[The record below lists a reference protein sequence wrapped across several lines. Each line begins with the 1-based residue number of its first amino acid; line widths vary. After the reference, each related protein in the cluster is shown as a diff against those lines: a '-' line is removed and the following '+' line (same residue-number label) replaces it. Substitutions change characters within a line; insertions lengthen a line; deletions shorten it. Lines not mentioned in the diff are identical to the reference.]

1 MRVQLHQGSSERP
14 GNGASHGAVV
24 AAMTHHCLDCPA
36 TRAGILHGLVGE
48 SSESCQFESL
58 AVEPR
63 ETVPLKWFGRF
74 ALGIVR
80 RGLLIR
86 QRTDARGRVT
96 AVDVVGPGG
105 LFPVEHQ
112 RNGAQDGS
120 MAAGYAATRTLICL
134 CEPESVNAGLVAG
147 GDTAVDL
154 SKLYLDALYRMER
167 LADARARPNTDSR
180 VAALLCALVDT
191 LTPSAE
197 PTARVPAGF
206 LQRDLAALLSMRH
219 ESVCRVL
226 RAFADNGLISRD
238 AEGIQLL
245 DRAQLAAV

>member
-1 MRVQLHQGSSERP
+1 
-14 GNGASHGAVV
+14 
-24 AAMTHHCLDCPA
+24 
-36 TRAGILHGLVGE
+36 
-48 SSESCQFESL
+48 L

-63 ETVPLKWFGRF
+63 ETIPLKWFGRF
-74 ALGIVR
+74 TLGIVR

-105 LFPVEHQ
+105 VFPIEQ
-112 RNGAQDGS
+112 RRAAAQDSS

-134 CEPESVNAGLVAG
+134 CDGESIFGSLRAG
-147 GDTAVDL
+147 GETALDL
-154 SKLYLDALYRMER
+154 HNLYADALYRMER
-167 LADARARPNTDSR
+167 LADARARPNTDAR

-191 LTPSAE
+191 LAPHVD
-197 PTARVPAGF
+197 PNPRVPAGF

-226 RAFADNGLISRD
+226 RAFGERGFISRD
-238 AEGIQLL
+238 TDGMQIL
-245 DRAQLAAV
+245 DRQQLAAV